1 MNKNPKITYEV
12 EDSVAI
18 LTINRPERK
27 NALDGETL
35 EMLNTAMD
43 LAEEDLNIKAI
54 VITGT
59 GNTFSSGFDL
69 KDQLEKSPKGKEWKN
84 ILDLDFKTIMRFWH
98 SPKPTIAAVRGA
110 CLAGAFELALACDI
124 TIASKDSFFGEPELR
139 FGAGIVTM
147 ILPWVTGVKAAK
159 EIILLGKDNIPAEE
173 ALRLGLVTRLTETS
187 SLQKKAKE
195 IALNLAEIDPNLIKD
210 TKKAINQSYEVQ
222 GLLKSLQNSLD
233 IDYEIESKGS
243 PDKIRFMEIA
253 RNEGMKEAIAFRNR
267 RFKPDA

>member
-43 LAEEDLNIKAI
+43 LAEEDPNIKAI

-124 TIASKDSFFGEPELR
+124 TIASKDAFFGEPELR

-173 ALRLGLVTRLTETS
+173 ALRLGLVTRLTETNL
-187 SLQKKAKE
+187 LQKKA
-195 IALNLAEIDPNLIKD
+195 
-210 TKKAINQSYEVQ
+210 
-222 GLLKSLQNSLD
+222 
-233 IDYEIESKGS
+233 
-243 PDKIRFMEIA
+243 A
-253 RNEGMKEAIAFRNR
+253 RLV
-267 RFKPDA
+267 

>member
-43 LAEEDLNIKAI
+43 LAEEAPNIKAI
-54 VITGT
+54 IITGT

-124 TIASKDSFFGEPELR
+124 TIASKDAFFGEPELR

-187 SLQKKAKE
+187 LLQKKAKE

-253 RNEGMKEAIAFRNR
+253 RNQGMKEAIAYRNR

>member
-43 LAEEDLNIKAI
+43 LAEEAPNIKAI
-54 VITGT
+54 IITGT

-124 TIASKDSFFGEPELR
+124 TIASKDAFFGEPELR

-187 SLQKKAKE
+187 LLQKKAKE

-210 TKKAINQSYEVQ
+210 TKKAINQSYELQ

-233 IDYEIESKGS
+233 IGYQIESKGS
-243 PDKIRFMEIA
+243 PDKKRFMEIA
-253 RNEGMKEAIAFRNR
+253 RNQGMKEAIAYRNR

>member
-1 MNKNPKITYEV
+1 MNKNRKITYEV

-43 LAEEDLNIKAI
+43 LAEEAPNIKAI
-54 VITGT
+54 IITGT

-124 TIASKDSFFGEPELR
+124 TIASKDAFFGEPELR

-173 ALRLGLVTRLTETS
+173 ALRLGLVTRLTETNL
-187 SLQKKAKE
+187 LQKKAKE
-195 IALNLAEIDPNLIKD
+195 IALNLAEIDPNLMKD
-210 TKKAINQSYEVQ
+210 TKKAINQSYELQ

-233 IDYEIESKGS
+233 IGYQIESKGS
-243 PDKIRFMEIA
+243 PDKKRFMEIA
-253 RNEGMKEAIAFRNR
+253 RNQGMKEAIAYRNR

>member
-1 MNKNPKITYEV
+1 MNKNPQIIYEV

-18 LTINRPERK
+18 ITINRPERK

-35 EMLNTAMD
+35 EMLNSSMD
-43 LAEEDLNIKAI
+43 LAEEDINIRAI
-54 VITGT
+54 IITGK

-69 KDQLEKSPKGKEWKN
+69 KDQLKKSPKGKEWKS

-124 TIASKDSFFGEPELR
+124 TIASKDAFFGEPELK

-173 ALRLGLVTRLTETS
+173 ALRLGLVSRLTEKD

-195 IALNLAEIDPNLIKD
+195 IALNLAVIDPNLLRD
-210 TKKAINQSYEVQ
+210 TKKAINQSYEIQ

-233 IDYEIESKGS
+233 IDYKIESKGS
-243 PDKIRFMEIA
+243 PDKKQFMEIA
-253 RNEGMKEAIAFRNR
+253 QNKGMKEAIAYRNR
-267 RFKPDA
+267 LFKPDA

>member
-1 MNKNPKITYEV
+1 M
-12 EDSVAI
+12 
-18 LTINRPERK
+18 
-27 NALDGETL
+27 DGETL

-43 LAEEDLNIKAI
+43 LAEEALNIKAI
-54 VITGT
+54 IITGT

-69 KDQLEKSPKGKEWKN
+69 KDQLEKSPKGKEWRN

-124 TIASKDSFFGEPELR
+124 TIASKDAFFGEPELR

-173 ALRLGLVTRLTETS
+173 ALRLGLVTRLTETNL
-187 SLQKKAKE
+187 LQKKAKE

-253 RNEGMKEAIAFRNR
+253 RNQGMKEAIAYRNR

>member
-1 MNKNPKITYEV
+1 M
-12 EDSVAI
+12 
-18 LTINRPERK
+18 
-27 NALDGETL
+27 DGETL

-69 KDQLEKSPKGKEWKN
+69 KDQLEKSPKGKEWRN

-124 TIASKDSFFGEPELR
+124 TIASKDAFFGEPELR

-173 ALRLGLVTRLTETS
+173 ALRLGLVTRLTETNL
-187 SLQKKAKE
+187 LQKKAKE

-253 RNEGMKEAIAFRNR
+253 RNQGMKEAIAYRNR

>member
-43 LAEEDLNIKAI
+43 LAEEDPNIKAI
-54 VITGT
+54 IITGT

-124 TIASKDSFFGEPELR
+124 TIASKDAFFGEPELR

-173 ALRLGLVTRLTETS
+173 ALRLGLVTRLTETNL
-187 SLQKKAKE
+187 LQKKAKE

-253 RNEGMKEAIAFRNR
+253 RNQGMKEAIAYRNR

>member
-18 LTINRPERK
+18 ITINRPERK

-54 VITGT
+54 IITGT

-69 KDQLEKSPKGKEWKN
+69 KDQLEKSPKGKEWKS

-124 TIASKDSFFGEPELR
+124 TIASKDAFFGEPELR

-173 ALRLGLVTRLTETS
+173 ALRLGLVTRLTETNL
-187 SLQKKAKE
+187 LQKKAKE

-253 RNEGMKEAIAFRNR
+253 RNQGMKEAIAYRNR